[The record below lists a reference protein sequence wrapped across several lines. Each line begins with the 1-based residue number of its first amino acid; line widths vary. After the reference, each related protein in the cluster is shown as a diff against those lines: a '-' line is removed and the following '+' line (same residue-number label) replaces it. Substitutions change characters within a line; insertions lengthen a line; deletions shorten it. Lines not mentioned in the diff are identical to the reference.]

1 MSKLII
7 LGKMPKSCKECPLMF
22 DNDDGQWCG
31 YERIGKNELHM
42 RVHYYVGDRTKPTW
56 CQLKPLPQKKTIDH
70 LKVTTEVAWWEEG
83 YNACIDEILGGE

>member
-1 MSKLII
+1 MNKLVI

-56 CQLKPLPQKKTIDH
+56 CQLKPLPQKKTPSGSDIFNDY
-70 LKVTTEVAWWEEG
+70 VRG
-83 YNACIDEILGGE
+83 YNACIDEILGEKE